1 MTFNEFEHAWHI
13 YQNKYSEL
21 RRGQALM
28 ITLAK
33 FNMKEYSR
41 ICSGHYKDKKHLDC
55 FYVDEF
61 IPNTLHHLKE
71 VWEE

>member
-1 MTFNEFEHAWHI
+1 MTFKEFELAWQT
-13 YQNKYSEL
+13 YQNKHSEL

-33 FNMKEYSR
+33 YNMKEYNR
-41 ICSGHYKDKKHLDC
+41 ICGGQYKNKKELDC